1 MPQPPSTPYRTPCRN
16 KCLDSN
22 GNTKTFSKAPYEE
35 EHYNC
40 VHATE
45 AERWL
50 YCCLTV
56 GEANCGHL
64 FLKWNAFWYHYK
76 KFHPELLSLI
86 AGKSRLDQENHRE
99 QFRMEYTSGASE
111 IWDKLLEGGRNLRI
125 IVPENIDELRKSSE
139 DTTFSEEMKDEVLA
153 LLSRVG
159 KLEAAKSQV
168 P

>member
-1 MPQPPSTPYRTPCRN
+1 MT
-16 KCLDSN
+16 
-22 GNTKTFSKAPYEE
+22 
-35 EHYNC
+35 
-40 VHATE
+40 HATD

-76 KFHPELLSLI
+76 KFHPELLSKI

-111 IWDKLLEGGRNLRI
+111 IWDKLLEGGRNLKI
-125 IVPENIDELRKSSE
+125 IVPENIDEIRKSSQ
-139 DTTFSEEMKDEVLA
+139 DNTFSEGMKDEVLA
-153 LLSRVG
+153 LLARVDR
-159 KLEAAKSQV
+159 LEAATPNV